1 MFLYQFQSFV
11 SWHSFEGKS
20 SPGGWGGVGG
30 SMGYNVF
37 TEYLLD
43 MIWLNTRQDK
53 TLVLKFGMDCKWQ
66 SSERCLLNMRSEVLT
81 IVKLIL
87 RQELL

>member
-1 MFLYQFQSFV
+1 M
-11 SWHSFEGKS
+11 
-20 SPGGWGGVGG
+20 GGVGGGGVGG

-53 TLVLKFGMDCKWQ
+53 TRQNF
-66 SSERCLLNMRSEVLT
+66 SIEVWHGLQVT
-81 IVKLIL
+81 K
-87 RQELL
+87 Q